1 MTKNCDF
8 QCLDGHYCVTESDR
22 CNGVPDCIDHS
33 DETEEC
39 DHKRKSFELLFLLFT
54 EPLIFFNYFKNL
66 KPKKGPSY
74 HDRS

>member
-8 QCLDGHYCVTESDR
+8 RCLDGHYCVTESDR

-39 DHKRKSFELLFLLFT
+39 DHKRKSFELLFLPFT
-54 EPLIFFNYFKNL
+54 ETLIL
-66 KPKKGPSY
+66 
-74 HDRS
+74 D